1 MSSLD
6 ARERS
11 VLVGVARAAVRHRAD
26 SGPAPE
32 LPTGGV
38 LDEPRGVFVTLRRDG
53 ELRGCI
59 GTLAGREPLAAAIAH
74 MASAAASEDPRF
86 EPVRSAEVDELAISI
101 AVLSPLRR
109 IAGADDLVVG
119 RDGVVVQLGW
129 HRGTL
134 LPAVAVEQN
143 WTAED
148 LLRHTCLKAG
158 LPPDAWKDPGAVV
171 EAYSAEEFGE
181 ELGE

>member
-1 MSSLD
+1 VSGLD
-6 ARERS
+6 AAERRA
-11 VLVGVARAAVRHRAD
+11 LLGVARAALRHRAG

-32 LPTGGV
+32 IPAGGA
-38 LDEPRGVFVTLRRDG
+38 LDEPRAAFVTLRRNG

-59 GTLAGREPLAAAIAH
+59 GTLAAREPLAAAVAH
-74 MASAAASEDPRF
+74 MAAAAASEDPRF
-86 EPVRSAEVDELAISI
+86 EPVQAAEVDDIAIWI

-109 IAGADDLVVG
+109 ITGPDDLAIG

-134 LPAVAVEQN
+134 LPAVAVEQG

-148 LLRHTCLKAG
+148 FLRHTCLKAG
-158 LPPDAWKDPGAVV
+158 LPPEAWKDPGAVV

-181 ELGE
+181 